1 MNIHEDFEEFLKL
14 LNELN
19 VEYVIVGGYAVAF
32 HGYVRV
38 TKDLDILFR
47 NSTENIFRIRQALNK
62 FGFPTDSL
70 EDVAFS
76 EEGKVIRMGVSPVM
90 IELINAVS
98 GLSFN
103 EIWEN
108 KVTGEYGLVTVSY
121 ISLNNLLINK
131 KASGRPQDIAD
142 FEELKNL
149 FNDHNN
155 PNTPDSSGR

>member
-1 MNIHEDFEEFLKL
+1 MKRFLI
-14 LNELN
+14 N
-19 VEYVIVGGYAVAF
+19 VVKNNTIISYLHITF
-32 HGYVRV
+32 
-38 TKDLDILFR
+38 T
-47 NSTENIFRIRQALNK
+47 
-62 FGFPTDSL
+62 
-70 EDVAFS
+70 
-76 EEGKVIRMGVSPVM
+76 

>member
-1 MNIHEDFEEFLKL
+1 VKLHEFFIMNIQEDFEEFLRL
-14 LNELN
+14 LLEVN
-19 VEYVIVGGYAVAF
+19 VDYVIVGGYAVAF

-47 NSTENIFRIRQALNK
+47 NSIDNIMRLRNALNL

-76 EEGKVIRMGVSPVM
+76 EEGKIIRMGVSPVL

-98 GLSFN
+98 GITFDQ
-103 EIWEN
+103 IWKN
-108 KVTGEYGLVTVSY
+108 KVSGEYGSVNVFY
-121 ISLNNLLINK
+121 ISLNDLLINK

-142 FEELKNL
+142 IAELKSL
-149 FNDHNN
+149 GD
-155 PNTPDSSGR
+155 R